1 MWSFLT
7 KFRFFSFIEQE
18 NQFMKSTLVAKK
30 SKIHGKGLFS
40 TEKIQKGAVLGYCKT
55 RPTKEPGIHTLWL
68 EDRLVDVTCR
78 FKYIN
83 HHKKPNV
90 SYCDDLSVVAL
101 KNIKPGEELTHHY
114 GDEWEDSA

>member
-55 RPTKEPGIHTLWL
+55 
-68 EDRLVDVTCR
+68 
-78 FKYIN
+78 
-83 HHKKPNV
+83 
-90 SYCDDLSVVAL
+90 VAL

>member
-55 RPTKEPGIHTLWL
+55 IH
-68 EDRLVDVTCR
+68 
-78 FKYIN
+78 
-83 HHKKPNV
+83 
-90 SYCDDLSVVAL
+90 
-101 KNIKPGEELTHHY
+101 
-114 GDEWEDSA
+114 